1 MPPEPP
7 KACLRLRLWS
17 RLVDLAPPHS
27 NGVGCEFYARATASS
42 QRKRLSCR
50 MPGHALVTP
59 RVTLMSRHLVFL
71 RAITLFTTTSFS
83 FFLWRLNMKN
93 LSFLRKGILADQSA
107 QDTIEYVIMATI
119 VLGLGIIVY
128 AILRSVMTN
137 KSQDINN
144 KWPAIG

>member
-1 MPPEPP
+1 
-7 KACLRLRLWS
+7 
-17 RLVDLAPPHS
+17 
-27 NGVGCEFYARATASS
+27 
-42 QRKRLSCR
+42 
-50 MPGHALVTP
+50 
-59 RVTLMSRHLVFL
+59 
-71 RAITLFTTTSFS
+71 
-83 FFLWRLNMKN
+83 MKN
-93 LSFLRKGILADQSA
+93 LSFLRNGILADQSA

>member
-1 MPPEPP
+1 
-7 KACLRLRLWS
+7 
-17 RLVDLAPPHS
+17 
-27 NGVGCEFYARATASS
+27 
-42 QRKRLSCR
+42 
-50 MPGHALVTP
+50 
-59 RVTLMSRHLVFL
+59 
-71 RAITLFTTTSFS
+71 
-83 FFLWRLNMKN
+83 MKH

-137 KSQDINN
+137 KSNDIES